1 MGVLFLSILCH
12 VNFLFLPKSIF
23 YNISV
28 KARYIQQLLVV
39 LKLWWTILWVY
50 KFYSIF
56 VSSIYIWTTK
66 CIFISNRKYSSYI
79 YIIAWVF
86 CMFSMVEVMP
96 FLILNVLTLLLK
108 VFELKT
114 QRQKLLVC
122 ISHIDIFLSLL
133 YMIYS

>member
-12 VNFLFLPKSIF
+12 VNFLFLPQSIF
-23 YNISV
+23 YNILV

-39 LKLWWTILWVY
+39 LKLWWTILWVC
-50 KFYSIF
+50 KFSSIF
-56 VSSIYIWTTK
+56 ISSIYIWTTK